1 MSQARFR
8 DAFVMD
14 YTAAE
19 GRRLWICPNC
29 SGDRYGSS
37 DEIYYCQGSS
47 QGTSTE
53 QTSPCGFWQHWH
65 SPLRNGLLPT
75 GPAT

>member
-1 MSQARFR
+1 MSEARFR

-14 YTAAE
+14 YTVPE

-29 SGDRYGSS
+29 SGDRFVSS
-37 DEIYYCQGSS
+37 EETYYCEGS
-47 QGTSTE
+47 GLAD
-53 QTSPCGFWQHWH
+53 PCGFWQNRRP
-65 SPLRNGLLPT
+65 PLRNGLLPT